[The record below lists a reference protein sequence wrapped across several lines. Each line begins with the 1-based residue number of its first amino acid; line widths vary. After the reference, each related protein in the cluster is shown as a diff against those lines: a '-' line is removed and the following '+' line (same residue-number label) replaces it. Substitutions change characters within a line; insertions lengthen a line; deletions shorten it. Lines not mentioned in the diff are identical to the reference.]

1 MPPSKGKFD
10 QLTSWSFSVYTR
22 WVKCPLEVCYD
33 KIQRIR
39 IEEPDNPHF
48 VKGNRAHAIAD
59 TFISGVGK
67 KRPSLTE
74 KVPFPGQKP
83 IEVNLKP
90 IESQLVDLRTR
101 KGKTEGEWAFDRAW
115 NPVDWRDWKNA
126 WLRIKTDVCADTVDP
141 PTVEIV
147 DWKTGRPHLE
157 DHRLQRSIYALGG
170 LQLVKLGVLAGGSKD
185 TKLTARHV
193 YIDAPDITATE
204 QFAMKDLA
212 PLKREWLARTKEMFE
227 DTVFRPKPGRACKFC
242 KFSKK
247 NGGPC
252 KDGV

>member
-1 MPPSKGKFD
+1 MPPSKGKFA

-22 WVKCPLEVCYD
+22 YVKCPYEVCLD
-33 KIQRIR
+33 KVQRIK

-67 KRPSLTE
+67 KRPALTE

-90 IESQLVDLRTR
+90 IEAQLIDLRAKKAR
-101 KGKTEGEWAFDRAW
+101 TEGEWAFDRAW
-115 NPVDWRDWKNA
+115 NAVDWRDWKNA
-126 WLRIKTDVCADTVDP
+126 WLRIKTDVCADTVEP

-147 DWKTGRPHLE
+147 DWKTGRTHPEHAQ
-157 DHRLQRSIYALGG
+157 QRSLYALGG
-170 LQLVKLGVLAGGSKD
+170 LQLVQLGVLAGGSKD
-185 TKLTARHV
+185 TKLSAAHIYVDTGQ
-193 YIDAPDITATE
+193 TATE
-204 QFAMKDLA
+204 EFAFKKLPA
-212 PLKREWLARTKEMFE
+212 LKREWLARIKQMME
-227 DTVFRPKPGRACKFC
+227 DTVYKPNPGRACYYC
-242 KFSKK
+242 KFNQKRA
-247 NGGPC
+247 GGPC

>member
-59 TFISGVGK
+59 TFISGAGK
-67 KRPSLTE
+67 KRPALTE

-83 IEVNLKP
+83 IEINLTSIKD
-90 IESQLVDLRTR
+90 QLTDLRTKR
-101 KGKTEGEWAFDRAW
+101 ARTEQEWAFDRAW
-115 NPVDWRDWKNA
+115 NAVDWRDWKNA
-126 WLRIKTDVCADTVDP
+126 WLRIKTDVCADTTEP
-141 PTVEIV
+141 PTVDIR

-185 TKLTARHV
+185 TKLTASHV
-193 YIDAPDITATE
+193 YLDAPDVTATE
-204 QFAMKDLA
+204 QFTMKNLA
-212 PLKREWLARTKEMFE
+212 PLKREWLARTREMFA
-227 DTVFRPKPGRACKFC
+227 DTTYIARPGFHCKWC

>member
-1 MPPSKGKFD
+1 LPPSKGKFA

-22 WVKCPLEVCYD
+22 YCKCPLEVCFD
-33 KIQRIR
+33 KIQRIW

-59 TFISGVGK
+59 TFISGAGK
-67 KRPSLTE
+67 KRPALVE

-83 IEVNLKP
+83 IEVNLTSIKD
-90 IESQLVDLRTR
+90 QLADLRTKKAR
-101 KGKTEGEWAFDRAW
+101 TEQEWAFDRQW
-115 NPVDWRDWKNA
+115 VPCDWKDWDRA
-126 WLRIKTDVCADTVDP
+126 WLRIKTDVCADSEKP

-157 DHRLQRSIYALGG
+157 DHKLQRSIYALGG
-170 LQLVKLGVLAGGSKD
+170 LQLVQLGVLAGGSKN
-185 TKLTARHV
+185 TKLTTSHV
-193 YIDAPDITATE
+193 YLDAPDVTATE
-204 QFAMKDLA
+204 EFTFKQLPA
-212 PLKREWLARTKEMFE
+212 LKREWLARTKEMFE
-227 DTVFRPKPGRACKFC
+227 DTTYTARPGFHCKWC

-252 KDGV
+252 KEG